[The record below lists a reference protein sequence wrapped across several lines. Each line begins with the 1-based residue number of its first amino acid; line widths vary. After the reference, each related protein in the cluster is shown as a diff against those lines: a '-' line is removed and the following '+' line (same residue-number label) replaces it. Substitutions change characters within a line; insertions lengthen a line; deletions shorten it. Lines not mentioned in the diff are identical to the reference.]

1 MLPLVTTARAN
12 GSPSQALP
20 MVKTFACFT
29 TRCVATLVAALNGV
43 GGPVQF
49 TVDLRPGRQLTTK
62 FIETYC

>member
-1 MLPLVTTARAN
+1 
-12 GSPSQALP
+12 

-29 TRCVATLVAALNGV
+29 SRCVATLVAALNGV